1 MVDIKSIWGNQT
13 PTEENTIKTRIE
25 EIPQFKCFAATNHLT
40 GNHIF
45 IIETSNKIIYPEFKN
60 FKFKGL
66 LIQVFEF
73 SESKELNIY
82 LLDNHLKDIFSLFI
96 ENILNEISACVTEHE
111 AVIEISNVVLKW
123 KKLFDKVNFQGLSD
137 EVQKGLLG
145 ELLTLNTL
153 IHEKHPIDSLL
164 ESWTGPDFESR
175 DFLIKDIGFEVKFTS
190 AKKPTIN
197 ISSER
202 QLDNQNLSKLY
213 LILYAAEK
221 VNDKGFSLT
230 SLIEEIRLNIKSN
243 QVSLNSFNEILIKI
257 GYLDSDSENYS
268 NLYKL
273 KNRFIFN
280 VNDDFP
286 KIIASEL
293 KTGIFNT
300 TYSIDLSA
308 IEKYKVSAE
317 TLSKLLN

>member
-13 PTEENTIKTRIE
+13 PTDEIIIKTRIE
-25 EIPQFKCFAATNHLT
+25 EIPQFKCFVATNHLT

-45 IIETSNKIIYPEFKN
+45 IIETSKKIIYPEFKN

-96 ENILNEISACVTEHE
+96 ENILNEISACITEHE
-111 AVIEISNVVLKW
+111 AIIEISNVVLKW

-137 EVQKGLLG
+137 EVQKGLIG
-145 ELLTLNTL
+145 ELLTLNSL
-153 IHEKHPIDSLL
+153 IHEKYPTDSLL

-175 DFLIKDIGFEVKFTS
+175 DFLFKDIGFEVKFTS
-190 AKKPTIN
+190 AKKPTLN
-197 ISSER
+197 ISSEL
-202 QLDNQNLSKLY
+202 QLDSQNLSKLY
-213 LILYAAEK
+213 LILYATEK
-221 VNDKGFSLT
+221 VNDKGFSLN
-230 SLIEEIRLNIKSN
+230 SLIEDVRLNLKNN
-243 QVSLNSFNEILIKI
+243 QISLNTFNEILNKI
-257 GYLDSDSENYS
+257 GYFDTDSVNYT

-273 KNRFIFN
+273 KNRFIFI
-280 VNDDFP
+280 VNDEFP
-286 KIIASEL
+286 KIIASDL

-300 TYSIDLSA
+300 TYSIDLSS
-308 IEKYKVSAE
+308 IEKYIVSTE
-317 TLSKLLN
+317 SLSILLN